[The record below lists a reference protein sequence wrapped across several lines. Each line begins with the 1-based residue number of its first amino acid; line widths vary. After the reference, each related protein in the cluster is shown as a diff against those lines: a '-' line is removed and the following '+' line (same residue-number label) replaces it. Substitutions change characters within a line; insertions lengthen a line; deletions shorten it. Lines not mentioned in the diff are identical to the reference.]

1 MAQDRG
7 VRALVL
13 SIAVM
18 PARGWALRRG
28 RPSWVATGTTVPFL
42 SLAVWTFLLGSLI
55 GSDET
60 AWRLGSLPATGE

>member
-28 RPSWVATGTTVPFL
+28 RPSGVATGTTVTFL
-42 SLAVWTFLLGSLI
+42 SLAVWTFLL

>member
-1 MAQDRG
+1 VAQDRG

-28 RPSWVATGTTVPFL
+28 RPSWVATGTTVTSL
-42 SLAVWTFLLGSLI
+42 SLAVWTFLL